1 MDNAALI
8 LKPEFSIARFSSRRL
23 MTLFQSFSPKE
34 STLQILLNM
43 DRIDSSF
50 PALTPTVLRPTM
62 IRNLPHSLTQLRT
75 ALISMASRCSQKRKV
90 TYLSVKQLS
99 GKIGPILKL
108 LHRLQVA
115 TTQVSTIST
124 LVCTA
129 LAEQVERL
137 GKEAIFQLQSKVPL
151 KAITLLETSPPLL
164 IKVAATTMEQSPN
177 LSILRISQLEN
188 SKKEY
193 SSHKSKVFAQRRQN
207 STLQVLK
214 TRSTSSTKNPALLQ
228 LSLQQFPTAPN
239 TLSIVQTIMQL
250 LA

>member
-1 MDNAALI
+1 MELVAL
-8 LKPEFSIARFSSRRL
+8 LNLEFSTARFSSKWL
-23 MTLFQSFSPKE
+23 MTPFQSFSPKE

-43 DRIDSSF
+43 DRIDLQF

-164 IKVAATTMEQSPN
+164 IKVTTTAMERSPN
-177 LSILRISQLEN
+177 LSILRTSQLEN

-193 SSHKSKVFAQRRQN
+193 SSLKQKANVQRQH
-207 STLQVLK
+207 STHQVLK